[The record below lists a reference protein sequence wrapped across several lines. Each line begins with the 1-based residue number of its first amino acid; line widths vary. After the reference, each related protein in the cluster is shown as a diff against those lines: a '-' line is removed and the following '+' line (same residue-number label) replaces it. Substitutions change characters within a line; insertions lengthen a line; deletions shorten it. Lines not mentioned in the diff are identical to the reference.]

1 VSCRQRSWATQHHNR
16 TSCRYAP
23 SEKSTQSIYL
33 IRVVIFLI
41 LLHHFLL
48 SPSPSIHV
56 CDAPATSLCAT
67 ADTASGPYHPSYNTN
82 ICRPTHPYFRWS
94 FRYYWEVLVF
104 LHLLTLEYS
113 YIFIAMN
120 FMCESSALLQVGTYY
135 YRIGKTMS
143 GLFSWNLKCLW
154 MSILDDFPLMIF
166 FSCFQ
171 SAEQR
176 NGVFTYLELSRK
188 ILFGYK
194 TVLSRAS

>member
-1 VSCRQRSWATQHHNR
+1 VPPRQHSWTTQHSNR
-16 TSCRYAP
+16 TSCRYVP

-82 ICRPTHPYFRWS
+82 ICRPTHPYSRWS

-104 LHLLTLEYS
+104 LHLPTVGYS

-135 YRIGKTMS
+135 YRISKTMS
-143 GLFSWNLKCLW
+143 GLFSRNLKRLW
-154 MSILDDFPLMIF
+154 MSILEDFPLMIF
-166 FSCFQ
+166 FFCFQ
-171 SAEQR
+171 SAEQK

-188 ILFGYK
+188 ILCGYK
-194 TVLSRAS
+194 RILSRAS